1 MIRRLEGE
9 RPAFVLDTQ
18 TTTYVLSV
26 APSGHVEHLLPQGKK
41 QGQRPICTNLMLT

>member
-26 APSGHVEHLLPQGKK
+26 APSGHVEHLYYGAKIEITDAAQ
-41 QGQRPICTNLMLT
+41 